1 MNNEKKA
8 RKLNKSA
15 LGRVL
20 IAGGVLIIGGV
31 VYYVTAYKIK
41 TDIIKPALDDCKTA
55 ADEFLA
61 DWFGDSTGKTE

>member
-1 MNNEKKA
+1 MNEKKA
-8 RKLNKSA
+8 RKLNKAA
-15 LGRVL
+15 LGRLL

-41 TDIIKPALDDCKTA
+41 TDIVRPALDGCQKA

-61 DWFGDSTGKTE
+61 DWFGDSSDKKTE